1 MIFASEGW
9 NTACVAGFQLH
20 LGMISPGDSIA
31 FTRDEIDGIANDKRY
46 EWGNDVSACL
56 FVT

>member
-1 MIFASEGW
+1 
-9 NTACVAGFQLH
+9 
-20 LGMISPGDSIA
+20 MISPGDSIA